1 MSEQENFLIEN
12 LFGGNKGYPWLKS
25 FLGLLQSIRYRTP
38 YKVSVNLLMIQN
50 KLKLLTILSN
60 LLATHLSNL
69 DRNLTFT
76 FVNSLLELL
85 NSGKDH
91 RETIYHGIKG
101 KINDSS
107 VSDTLTF
114 GMNLLLELTYVYI
127 V

>member
-1 MSEQENFLIEN
+1 
-12 LFGGNKGYPWLKS
+12 
-25 FLGLLQSIRYRTP
+25 
-38 YKVSVNLLMIQN
+38 MIQN

-69 DRNLTFT
+69 DRKLTFT

-91 RETIYHGIKG
+91 RKIIYHGIKG